1 MIDKIKNELR
11 KRLEASTYGMIEIKM
26 RKSGDVVIIYA
37 SGPATDENTVY
48 KIKSFKLQPIYAR
61 GLTHLA
67 KEIASYDTS
76 VDQQQELIELLYEF
90 KREKIDTGLATMLE
104 KQQYTETYNRL
115 FGYRPLIAA

>member
-11 KRLEASTYGMIEIKM
+11 KRLESSAEGMIEIEM

-37 SGPATDENTVY
+37 SGPADDENTVY
-48 KIKSFKLQPIYAR
+48 KIKSFKLQPVYAK

-67 KEIASYDTS
+67 KEIAAYDTT
-76 VDQQQELIELLYEF
+76 VTQQQELIELLYEF

-104 KQQYTETYNRL
+104 KQQYTETFNRL
-115 FGYRPLIAA
+115 FGYRPSIAA